1 MKAKPMNS
9 KRRNSKFNLS
19 NFVPYFR
26 TLYSND
32 ACIECGTKKPWYW
45 AIIIFIVSIIVAMI
59 PLTVTASNQS
69 GATYLSGN
77 TYGFKEAIT
86 DVVLDE
92 HYVAVQGYLSDVDII
107 NHEAK
112 LDIDLN
118 NPIDPSYNGT
128 DKFYYLGY
136 HESLYNT
143 DTTQNTYK
151 RDLDIYFAKNDSI
164 YSFNEIVSEINS
176 TMYDYLGQEGGVN
189 YNGSHNTPRTVSY
202 ILFAKN
208 YFAISIFQPG
218 DTSTTAKVGFS
229 GDYNYVED
237 TNFEVYLLQNTTS
250 LTGTEI
256 SNQIYENLKSFANL
270 VYKNNR
276 TSLIWIQSGLSL
288 GVNAGITLLLG
299 LIVFLMTRG
308 KSNPNRSL
316 KFYQC
321 LLIAFYAALTPALIT
336 LILGFIISSMAIMVY
351 VMVFG
356 FRVMWMTMRSLRP
369 QYTN

>member
-9 KRRNSKFNLS
+9 KKRNSKFNLS
-19 NFVPYFR
+19 SFVPYFR

-45 AIIIFIVSIIVAMI
+45 AIIIFIVSILVAMI
-59 PLTVTASNQS
+59 PLTVSASKQT

-86 DVVLDE
+86 DVVLDD
-92 HYVAVQGYLSDVDII
+92 HYVAVQGYLSDIDIVD
-107 NHEAK
+107 HEAK
-112 LDIDLN
+112 LNIDLN
-118 NPIDPSYNGT
+118 NPINP
-128 DKFYYLGY
+128 
-136 HESLYNT
+136 
-143 DTTQNTYK
+143 NTYK
-151 RDLDIYFAKNDSI
+151 RDLDIYYAKDDSI

-176 TMYDYLGQEGGVN
+176 TMYDYLGHDGGVN
-189 YNGSHNTPRTVSY
+189 FNGAHNTTRSVSY

-218 DTSTTAKVGFS
+218 DTSTSAKIGFS
-229 GDYNYVED
+229 GDYNYIENV
-237 TNFEVYLLQNTTS
+237 NFEVYLLQNTSS
-250 LTGTEI
+250 LTGAEI
-256 SNQIYENLKSFANL
+256 ANQIYENLKTFSDLA
-270 VYKNNR
+270 YKNNR
-276 TSLIWIQSGLSL
+276 TNLIWIQTGLSL

-308 KSNPNRSL
+308 KSNPNRSI

-336 LILGFIISSMAIMVY
+336 LILGFVISSMAIMVY